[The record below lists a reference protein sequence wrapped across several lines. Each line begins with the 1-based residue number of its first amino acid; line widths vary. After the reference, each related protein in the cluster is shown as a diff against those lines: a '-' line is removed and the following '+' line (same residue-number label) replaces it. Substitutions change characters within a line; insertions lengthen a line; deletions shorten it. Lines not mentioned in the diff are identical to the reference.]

1 MHESLIEVR
10 AAKFS
15 RAFLNTSS
23 KVWSPG
29 FVVGFK
35 ILVLLRSSNV
45 FSMDGDET
53 AHFQEGLI
61 DMRLAVIPCHF
72 SSEDSPN

>member
-15 RAFLNTSS
+15 GTFLISSS

-29 FVVGFK
+29 FVVGLK
-35 ILVLLRSSNV
+35 MLVLLRSSNV

-53 AHFQEGLI
+53 CTLSGGL
-61 DMRLAVIPCHF
+61 D
-72 SSEDSPN
+72 